1 MGMVI
6 GMAEFLENV
15 SKLKKREEKVAALQH
30 NDSIPLRTI
39 LQGALDPN
47 VKWALPEGTPPYTP
61 NTLTDQESVLIRDM
75 RKMTYFIQGFHPN
88 LKQIKREAMFIE
100 MLENVAPKDALLL
113 CSIKDKKLPYKGITI
128 DIVKEALPGLI
139 PDEQANV

>member
-15 SKLKKREEKVAALQH
+15 SKLKKREEKIAALRH
-30 NDSIPLRTI
+30 NDSVPLRTI

-47 VKWALPEGTPPYTP
+47 VKWALPVGTPPYTP
-61 NTLTDQESVLIRDM
+61 NALTDQESVLIRDM

-88 LKQIKREAMFIE
+88 LKQIKRESMFIE

>member
-15 SKLKKREEKVAALQH
+15 SKLKKREEKIAALRH
-30 NDSIPLRTI
+30 NDSVPLRTI

-61 NTLTDQESVLIRDM
+61 NALTDQESVLIRDM

-88 LKQIKREAMFIE
+88 LKQIKRESMFIE

-139 PDEQANV
+139 PDEQTNV